1 MMKLRRGAIGA
12 AFLSILLA
20 LFALSVKESSPA
32 SAQAAPTPVND
43 LVFLVDGSG
52 SIDSNDFAIQ
62 IDGITTALQDQNLIP
77 PDGSFA
83 VSLIQWSDTARV
95 ELPRTVLTNQAS
107 INSAVATINAISQ
120 IGRGTSP
127 HLGINAFT
135 QVLPELTTGTQ
146 TLCLSTDGTPSSQ
159 TMLESSASA
168 ADAAGVDRLTVLAI
182 EDGGFTSAVAQQ
194 RYGPAVFGGGSV
206 VTTRNAACLLYTSPS
221 PRDRG

>member
-127 HLGINAFT
+127 HLG
-135 QVLPELTTGTQ
+135 
-146 TLCLSTDGTPSSQ
+146 LS
-159 TMLESSASA
+159 L
-168 ADAAGVDRLTVLAI
+168 I
-182 EDGGFTSAVAQQ
+182 HI
-194 RYGPAVFGGGSV
+194 
-206 VTTRNAACLLYTSPS
+206 
-221 PRDRG
+221 